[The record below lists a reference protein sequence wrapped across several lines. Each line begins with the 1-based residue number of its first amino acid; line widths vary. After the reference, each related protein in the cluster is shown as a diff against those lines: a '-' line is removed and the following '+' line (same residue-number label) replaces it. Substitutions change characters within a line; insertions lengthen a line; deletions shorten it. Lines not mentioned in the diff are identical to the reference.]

1 MVILQQNSV
10 VEPEPVGTGTPLVG
24 AGDGAGKKM
33 RKKIMF
39 YYFLVILY
47 KKELESELKLVKKG
61 TWSRSRL
68 KKDWLHNTVYNLLRG
83 IIHDH
88 SQFFSL

>member
-1 MVILQQNSV
+1 MNSV
-10 VEPEPVGTGTPLVG
+10 AGPEPVRTGTPLVG

-47 KKELESELKLVKKG
+47 KKS
-61 TWSRSRL
+61 W
-68 KKDWLHNTVYNLLRG
+68 NQN
-83 IIHDH
+83 
-88 SQFFSL
+88 